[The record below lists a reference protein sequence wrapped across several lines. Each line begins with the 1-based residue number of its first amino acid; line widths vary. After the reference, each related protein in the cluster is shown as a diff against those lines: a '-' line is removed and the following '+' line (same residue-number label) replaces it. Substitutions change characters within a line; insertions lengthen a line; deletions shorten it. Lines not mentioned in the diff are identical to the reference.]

1 MLPWSG
7 SLTFDNPVTPQ
18 PASCSRAATISPAFH
33 VLPVRLS
40 TRIAASIPRFKH
52 ADAGPSPA
60 SVVAPT
66 SGRFAG
72 CPPDTFSD
80 RQAELRAVNALAA
93 VDAAVSTEHVR
104 DDACHGDRH
113 DRTTAEQL
121 DAEHRAC
128 NRSVGCTS
136 EDSTEPGRGDQPTVE
151 PER

>member
-18 PASCSRAATISPAFH
+18 PASCRRAATISPAFH

-52 ADAGPSPA
+52 ADAGRSRA

-66 SGRFAG
+66 SVRFSG
-72 CPPDTFSD
+72 CPPRALSD
-80 RQAELRAVNALAA
+80 RQAELGTVDALAA
-93 VDAAVSTEHVR
+93 VDAAVSAEHVC
-104 DDACHGDRH
+104 DDACHRDRD
-113 DRTTAEQL
+113 DRTSAEQL

-136 EDSTEPGRGDQPTVE
+136 EDCTEPGGGDQPTVE
-151 PER
+151 